1 MWAEDLADDFAD
13 FHVEHCMF
21 SNFGV
26 VCFTFSSFV
35 LVYMHIMSCS
45 VGGFCTGLIGIYLN
59 VSSDQSLL
67 VWITKYQINKCTKGF
82 NVFMSLV
89 IVGRVWDKFWWMCM
103 LTRINV
109 FTQYDWF
116 SFNVWNRVGFITFLL
131 LICAALGC

>member
-1 MWAEDLADDFAD
+1 MNFDATRPLLGEKLIPTNFFFSDLIMWAEDLADNFAD
-13 FHVEHCMF
+13 FYVEHCMF

-67 VWITKYQINKCTKGF
+67 V
-82 NVFMSLV
+82 
-89 IVGRVWDKFWWMCM
+89 
-103 LTRINV
+103 
-109 FTQYDWF
+109 
-116 SFNVWNRVGFITFLL
+116 
-131 LICAALGC
+131 